1 MKRRVAALLTGAALI
16 FAVVL
21 AAAPRLHDYIHQGAG
36 PDHEC
41 AVTIFAS
48 GKCDA
53 TLPDVMPSAQP
64 LLTAHASLPVLAHQ
78 VVAAV
83 PCSILEHAPP
93 AAV

>member
-1 MKRRVAALLTGAALI
+1 MKRRVAALITGAALI
-16 FAVVL
+16 FAIVL

-41 AVTIFAS
+41 AVTIFAG

-53 TLPDVMPSAQP
+53 TLPNVVPSARP
-64 LLTAHASLPVLAHQ
+64 LLTTFSALPVVALLIF
-78 VVAAV
+78 AAV